1 MPNLLSLPLFLLK
14 SVITHAKESDWGFTE
29 LQDYLLNDACLVEA
43 MFPLIRLKLLF
54 RHQRNVVGRVEE
66 AWGYTYGVWFSNNTI
81 PSDTRFL
88 SGYIVSLSTRP
99 DYLVMEV
106 NSKSGSNLTKV
117 MWKVEILKAVYG
129 SKSHSTG
136 GNGKISKVTWRIEN
150 FSGFKKDQRLC
161 SEKFSVDGNKW
172 RLTIYPKGDNKNVD
186 HLSIYLAVADSAT
199 LPSGWSR
206 FVQCGFAVIS
216 QIDRKKSIARV
227 AKKEFKAKESGWGMP
242 LVALSELQNP
252 KRGHLLND
260 ACIVE
265 AYISTD
271 RTDCLISRELILE
284 TDLDKHKTKEKK

>member
-1 MPNLLSLPLFLLK
+1 MA
-14 SVITHAKESDWGFTE
+14 I
-29 LQDYLLNDACLVEA
+29 
-43 MFPLIRLKLLF
+43 
-54 RHQRNVVGRVEE
+54 RNVVGRVEE

-81 PSDTRFL
+81 PSDTRADSFFEYQTRL
-88 SGYIVSLSTRP
+88 S
-99 DYLVMEV
+99 V

-136 GNGKISKVTWRIEN
+136 
-150 FSGFKKDQRLC
+150 
-161 SEKFSVDGNKW
+161 
-172 RLTIYPKGDNKNVD
+172 
-186 HLSIYLAVADSAT
+186 
-199 LPSGWSR
+199 
-206 FVQCGFAVIS
+206 
-216 QIDRKKSIARV
+216 V